1 MTWTT
6 DKEDRPMETDPV
18 CGMDVNVEVA
28 KAQALTSEHDGLSYY
43 FCGRGCKLDFDEDPG
58 KFFAPDYVPSM

>member
-1 MTWTT
+1 
-6 DKEDRPMETDPV
+6 
-18 CGMDVNVEVA
+18 VNREVA
-28 KAQALTSEHDGLSYY
+28 TAQALTSEHEGQTYY